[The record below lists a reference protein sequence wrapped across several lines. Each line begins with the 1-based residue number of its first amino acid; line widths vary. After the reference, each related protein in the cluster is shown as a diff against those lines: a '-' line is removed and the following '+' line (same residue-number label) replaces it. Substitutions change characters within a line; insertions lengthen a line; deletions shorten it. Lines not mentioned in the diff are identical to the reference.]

1 MRRKIYHRNTEAIY
15 TLNSILLNSLIEYKT
30 FGGTVYATPPGR
42 GIFSTP
48 IFDSITKD
56 FWIVSRENS
65 LLFEVQERRRF
76 VTNRFT
82 AMFGDDETDEDSFN
96 FYIDCDEDDVMVR
109 LI

>member
-1 MRRKIYHRNTEAIY
+1 MRRKMYYRNTEAIY
-15 TLNSILLNSLIEYKT
+15 TLNSILLNPLIEYET

-42 GIFSTP
+42 GIFSAP

-82 AMFGDDETDEDSFN
+82 AMFGVDETDEDNFN

-109 LI
+109 LV

>member
-1 MRRKIYHRNTEAIY
+1 MRRKMYFRNVEAIY
-15 TLNSILLNSLIEYKT
+15 TLNSILLNPLIEYEI

-42 GIFSTP
+42 GIFSVP

-56 FWIVSRENS
+56 FWIVLRENS

-82 AMFGDDETDEDSFN
+82 AMFGDDETDENSFN
-96 FYIDCDEDDVMVR
+96 FYIDCDEGDVMVR